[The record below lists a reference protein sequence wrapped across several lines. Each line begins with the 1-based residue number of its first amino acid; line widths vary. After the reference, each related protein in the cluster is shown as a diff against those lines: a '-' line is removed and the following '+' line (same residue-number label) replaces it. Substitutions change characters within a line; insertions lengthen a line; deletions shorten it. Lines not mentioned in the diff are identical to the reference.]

1 MFVVSHEARGASSKP
16 VCELKCSSINFSTA
30 YSPVKTMLCW
40 SEMDGWRGGGAINP
54 KYTNTSNEMSHCKG
68 CRLIYWFPE
77 SKAARPPA
85 DVSHKQSGSHT
96 MAVTILLLL
105 SFRCC
110 SHDQITGNRYDSCAA
125 ARKPFLIWLLTT
137 HNASLHPYKSKS
149 EMSEF
154 QPVCLN
160 WLEDH
165 WATPQSEIHLS
176 SSHLDSFGV
185 SVLEI
190 LAVFSPI

>member
-1 MFVVSHEARGASSKP
+1 MR
-16 VCELKCSSINFSTA
+16 C
-30 YSPVKTMLCW
+30 
-40 SEMDGWRGGGAINP
+40 
-54 KYTNTSNEMSHCKG
+54 
-68 CRLIYWFPE
+68 LIV
-77 SKAARPPA
+77 KAADWFTDSQNQRPLALIPSSLTNR
-85 DVSHKQSGSHT
+85 VGVGRGHT

-137 HNASLHPYKSKS
+137 RNASLYPYKSKS

-154 QPVCLN
+154 QPEAAYVCLN

-165 WATPQSEIHLS
+165 RATPQSEIHLS

-185 SVLEI
+185 SVLEM